1 MNATTRIRKKAAD
14 AATAMGPRA
23 RLRAQ
28 RMEMAKDAERGPY
41 RCLLKHL
48 ESLERGGIWRAPF
61 GEVESV
67 LGFALP
73 LEARAGAVW
82 WENDKTQPQA
92 RAWMGAGWEVTELD
106 ADAETVEFTRGLSLP
121 KSPGGRP
128 SPFLR
133 APLIHADSPFKAED
147 LRRENLYGDRMH
159 PTCS

>member
-1 MNATTRIRKKAAD
+1 
-14 AATAMGPRA
+14 MGPRV

-28 RMEMAKDAERGPY
+28 RVEMAKDAERGPY
-41 RCLLKHL
+41 RNLLKHL

-61 GEVESV
+61 GEVENV

-73 LEARAGAVW
+73 PQARAGALW

-121 KSPGGRP
+121 KAPGGRP

-133 APLIHADSPFKAED
+133 APLIRTDFPFKAED
-147 LRRENLYGDRMH
+147 LRRENMYGDRMH